1 MGADKVVG
9 WVCIFVAGWL
19 VGTWVTPEPKFAACV
34 EIPRK
39 PVSYPATKREM
50 QQFIKAYHS
59 QGEGA
64 VR

>member
-19 VGTWVTPEPKFAACV
+19 GGTWVTPEPKSAACV

-50 QQFIKAYHS
+50 QQFIKAYHR
-59 QGEGA
+59 QGEGV

>member
-1 MGADKVVG
+1 MGADKIVG

-19 VGTWVTPEPKFAACV
+19 CGGWFSVDAKFAACV
-34 EIPRK
+34 EIPPK

-50 QQFIKAYHS
+50 QQFIKAYHR
-59 QGEGA
+59 QGEGV